1 MTEKSDF
8 PGLEDP
14 QTLEQGTKASD
25 LDGEAA
31 FERPQM
37 SIVEHI
43 QKDAQSLRRAVTLL
57 SHGSIALVAALHIGA
72 TTVLTGIVFARPFP
86 YPFMYPLMGILLL
99 SLLGI
104 RTIAV
109 LTKKR
114 ATAIR
119 ALVTN
124 VIMHAFF
131 LYVLLDQIPART
143 VVMKGLVE
151 RPDQWILLVPI
162 GMYIATMIGTV
173 VHGLLAGYLAK
184 RPAVEVDLEIEPKA
198 K

>member
-1 MTEKSDF
+1 MGKQRLNAPDVDCRAHPKRRPIPAACSNPAFTWLGSLGGSPSHRGYHCFDRH
-8 PGLEDP
+8 
-14 QTLEQGTKASD
+14 SIC
-25 LDGEAA
+25 EAI
-31 FERPQM
+31 
-37 SIVEHI
+37 S
-43 QKDAQSLRRAVTLL
+43 
-57 SHGSIALVAALHIGA
+57 
-72 TTVLTGIVFARPFP
+72 
-86 YPFMYPLMGILLL
+86 L
-99 SLLGI
+99 SLHVSADGHPAVESFGNC
-104 RTIAV
+104 TIAV

-173 VHGLLAGYLAK
+173 VHGLLAGYLASALLLK
-184 RPAVEVDLEIEPKA
+184 LI
-198 K
+198 